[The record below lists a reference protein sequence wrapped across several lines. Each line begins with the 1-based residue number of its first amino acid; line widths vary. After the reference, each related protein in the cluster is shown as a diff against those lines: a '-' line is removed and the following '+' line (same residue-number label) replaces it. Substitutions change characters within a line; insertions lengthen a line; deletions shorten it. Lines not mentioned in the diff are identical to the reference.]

1 VLCVQ
6 DQIVPVAVLSVLWTS
21 IDPKE
26 HKKLSA
32 LKVRQWSGQLLDRSI
47 LIGNSDGISMHDVSE
62 YDHRQ
67 QGYDFA
73 M

>member
-6 DQIVPVAVLSVLWTS
+6 DQIVPVTVLSVLWTS

-32 LKVRQWSGQLLDRSI
+32 LKVRQWSSQLLDRSI
-47 LIGNSDGISMHDVSE
+47 LIGNSGGASMHDVSE
-62 YDHRQ
+62 YDRHQ
-67 QGYDFA
+67 QEYDFT

>member
-1 VLCVQ
+1 MLCVQ

-21 IDPKE
+21 IDPNE

-32 LKVRQWSGQLLDRSI
+32 LKVRQWSSQLLDRSI

-62 YDHRQ
+62 YDHQ
-67 QGYDFA
+67 Q
-73 M
+73 

>member
-1 VLCVQ
+1 
-6 DQIVPVAVLSVLWTS
+6 VPVAVLSVLWTS

-32 LKVRQWSGQLLDRSI
+32 LKVRQWSSQLLDRSI

-62 YDHRQ
+62 YDRRQ
-67 QGYDFA
+67 RRRDFT
-73 M
+73 MIFGRL